1 MFFALVLEISKSFP
15 VTIFIIIGIRTLKL
29 LLYRKHRVRDWRTDV
44 LTWCSFTLSLYLYR
58 TADWS
63 GIVSW
68 NTRVKLL
75 SMAVVLLLRWI
86 SPVRVAFKG
95 GRKILNSAAHWI
107 VMLRLQMSL
116 KFQEEASISS
126 PKHPIT
132 HIRPPPCQFDVSYI
146 LDIFNDKVISFLF

>member
-1 MFFALVLEISKSFP
+1 MFFALVLDISKSFP
-15 VTIFIIIGIRTLKL
+15 VIIFIIIGIRTLKL

-44 LTWCSFTLSLYLYR
+44 LAWCSFTLSLYLYR

-75 SMAVVLLLRWI
+75 SMAVVLLLRRI
-86 SPVRVAFKG
+86 SPVRVAFQEDFKLG
-95 GRKILNSAAHWI
+95 STLDRNAAASSESEI
-107 VMLRLQMSL
+107 
-116 KFQEEASISS
+116 QEEASISS

-132 HIRPPPCQFDVSYI
+132 QIRPPPCQFDVSYI

>member
-1 MFFALVLEISKSFP
+1 MFFALVLDISKSFP

-29 LLYRKHRVRDWRTDV
+29 LLYRKHRLRDWRTDV

-86 SPVRVAFKG
+86 SPVRVAFQEDFKLG
-95 GRKILNSAAHWI
+95 STLDRNAAASNESEIPRRSKYFESQTSYYPNSASTLSI
-107 VMLRLQMSL
+107 RRLIHSRYL
-116 KFQEEASISS
+116 
-126 PKHPIT
+126 
-132 HIRPPPCQFDVSYI
+132 
-146 LDIFNDKVISFLF
+146 

>member
-1 MFFALVLEISKSFP
+1 MFFALVLDISKSFP

-75 SMAVVLLLRWI
+75 SMAVVLLLRRI
-86 SPVRVAFKG
+86 SPVRVAFQEDFKLG
-95 GRKILNSAAHWI
+95 STLDHNAAASSESEIPRRSKYFESQTSYYPNSPSTLSI
-107 VMLRLQMSL
+107 RRLIHSRYL
-116 KFQEEASISS
+116 
-126 PKHPIT
+126 
-132 HIRPPPCQFDVSYI
+132 
-146 LDIFNDKVISFLF
+146 

>member
-1 MFFALVLEISKSFP
+1 MFFALVLDISKSFP
-15 VTIFIIIGIRTLKL
+15 VTIFIIIGIRTLKIITVSQTSCARL
-29 LLYRKHRVRDWRTDV
+29 ADRRAQMV
-44 LTWCSFTLSLYLYR
+44 LFTLSLYLYR

>member
-1 MFFALVLEISKSFP
+1 MFFALVLDISKSFS

-29 LLYRKHRVRDWRTDV
+29 LLYRKHRVRDWRIDV
-44 LTWCSFTLSLYLYR
+44 LTRCSFTLSLYLYR

-86 SPVRVAFKG
+86 SPVRVALQEDFKLG
-95 GRKILNSAAHWI
+95 STLDRNAAASSESEIPRRSKYFEPQTSYYPNSASTLSI
-107 VMLRLQMSL
+107 RRLIHSRYL
-116 KFQEEASISS
+116 
-126 PKHPIT
+126 
-132 HIRPPPCQFDVSYI
+132 
-146 LDIFNDKVISFLF
+146 

>member
-1 MFFALVLEISKSFP
+1 MFFALVLDISKSFP

-44 LTWCSFTLSLYLYR
+44 LRWCSFTLSLYLYR

-86 SPVRVAFKG
+86 SPVWVAFQEDFKLG
-95 GRKILNSAAHWI
+95 STLDRNAAASSESEIPRRSKYFESQTSYYPNSASTLSI
-107 VMLRLQMSL
+107 RRLIHSRYL
-116 KFQEEASISS
+116 
-126 PKHPIT
+126 
-132 HIRPPPCQFDVSYI
+132 
-146 LDIFNDKVISFLF
+146 